1 MPQPSQV
8 SETAEWDA
16 ATGVAIVFTTR
27 WGGMADVGG
36 EEEGFTT
43 RWGGMAD
50 VGGEEEGLVG
60 DGCTHVGVALLP
72 EAAFLLSSFSMKSC
86 CR

>member
-1 MPQPSQV
+1 M
-8 SETAEWDA
+8 
-16 ATGVAIVFTTR
+16 
-27 WGGMADVGG
+27 GG